1 MPKLY
6 DVFHEMHDTVFEY
19 QVVAAAVVR
28 YQADVQAATATLP
41 RGTEPHHLA
50 AAVDELEGTY
60 LIRLWAVFETAWK
73 SYWRYSTNNPDG
85 RITAFDLIQWAQG
98 IQEGRPV
105 PAAITPLVHQVRDYR
120 NFLVHERDH
129 PAPRVP
135 IGEARRR
142 LSIHLAKLP
151 PEWPSVGDDE

>member
-28 YQADVQAATATLP
+28 YQADVQAAMATLP
-41 RGTEPHHLA
+41 RGKGYGA
-50 AAVDELEGTY
+50 A
-60 LIRLWAVFETAWK
+60 
-73 SYWRYSTNNPDG
+73 P
-85 RITAFDLIQWAQG
+85 
-98 IQEGRPV
+98 P
-105 PAAITPLVHQVRDYR
+105 
-120 NFLVHERDH
+120 
-129 PAPRVP
+129 
-135 IGEARRR
+135 RRR